1 MRHQRLTLI
10 RNVVFAFAASL
21 PINTPR
27 VWEHLLVWCE
37 SIIVGLFL
45 FHEVTQKAGTVDDD
59 HIFKNLL

>member
-1 MRHQRLTLI
+1 
-10 RNVVFAFAASL
+10 VVFAFAASL